1 MMEYT
6 NSHPKQLAPIPEM
19 SGWFVTTAYFAA
31 IDGIRRENVRNPLGA
46 GIHGSPGVAKWIAPW
61 RSAWGEPKRGIL
73 EIDHEHR
80 RILEVNHEEDRTFC
94 K

>member
-6 NSHPKQLAPIPEM
+6 NSHPKQRAPIPEV

-31 IDGIRRENVRNPLGA
+31 TDALPRESVRNPLGPEFMA
-46 GIHGSPGVAKWIAPW
+46 PRAAKRIAPW
-61 RSAWGEPKRGIL
+61 RSAWHEPKRGIL
-73 EIDHEHR
+73 GTNHEQR

>member
-31 IDGIRRENVRNPLGA
+31 IDGIRRENVRNPVWSKNSNQL
-46 GIHGSPGVAKWIAPW
+46 K
-61 RSAWGEPKRGIL
+61 
-73 EIDHEHR
+73 
-80 RILEVNHEEDRTFC
+80 
-94 K
+94 

>member
-31 IDGIRRENVRNPLGA
+31 IEGILRESVRIRSGRNSWLPRA
-46 GIHGSPGVAKWIAPW
+46 AKRIAQW
-61 RSAWGEPKRGIL
+61 RSAWDDPKRGIL
-73 EIDHEHR
+73 ET
-80 RILEVNHEEDRTFC
+80 NHE
-94 K
+94 

>member
-31 IDGIRRENVRNPLGA
+31 IEGILRESVRHPLGPEFMA
-46 GIHGSPGVAKWIAPW
+46 PPGRETDSAVEVSLG
-61 RSAWGEPKRGIL
+61 RS
-73 EIDHEHR
+73 
-80 RILEVNHEEDRTFC
+80 
-94 K
+94 